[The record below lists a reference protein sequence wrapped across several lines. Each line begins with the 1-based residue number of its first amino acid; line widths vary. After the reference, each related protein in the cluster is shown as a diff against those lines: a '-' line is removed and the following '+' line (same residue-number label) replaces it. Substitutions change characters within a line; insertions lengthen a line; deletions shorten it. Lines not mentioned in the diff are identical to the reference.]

1 VVFTSNENPLQGAA
15 IVGRMY
21 ADVWI
26 ETSLPDFDVFVRM
39 TDVYPDGTSMLMA
52 QGIQRARYRNGV
64 CPQVPFP
71 QNTATKVR
79 VDLGSTALKLSTGHK
94 LRVIVSASAGPNHA
108 GGAPLY
114 SVNPQNED
122 EYTGAHPNVTGS
134 IKVLAGTGQ
143 ASVLVLP
150 VPTPGPTPPDRRP
163 NTTPCPN

>member
-1 VVFTSNENPLQGAA
+1 
-15 IVGRMY
+15 
-21 ADVWI
+21 
-26 ETSLPDFDVFVRM
+26 M
-39 TDVYPDGTSMLMA
+39 TDVYPPDATHPTERSMLMA

-64 CPQVPFP
+64 CPILPLNLNQP
-71 QNTATKVR
+71 TLVR
-79 VDLGSTALKLSTGHK
+79 VDLGSTALVLKPGHK

-108 GGAPLY
+108 GGDPLY

-163 NTTPCPN
+163 NTTPCPH